1 MEIVHL
7 SPADVQ
13 IARDCTHLFDAVP
26 LDRWIERFL
35 AEEGHHLLVALD
47 GSGMPAVG
55 FVTGVEMTHPD
66 KGTEMFLYEL
76 AVAETHRNEGIGRAL
91 VRALADLARDLG
103 CYGMWVG
110 TEPGN
115 AAALACYRAAGAS
128 APEPF
133 VTLEW
138 GFADR

>member
-1 MEIVHL
+1 
-7 SPADVQ
+7 
-13 IARDCTHLFDAVP
+13 
-26 LDRWIERFL
+26 
-35 AEEGHHLLVALD
+35 
-47 GSGMPAVG
+47 
-55 FVTGVEMTHPD
+55 
-66 KGTEMFLYEL
+66 
-76 AVAETHRNEGIGRAL
+76 
-91 VRALADLARDLG
+91 
-103 CYGMWVG
+103 MWVG